1 MVNPERTRQADGA
14 LAYDWGVERFLSGVT
29 HTGEL
34 ENIDNPRWWQQEK
47 EQTIRVQQA
56 VSLVICQ
63 IEIAVLHKF
72 FYITNRRLSSSQ
84 RQFDQ
89 SRRFLRRKRTAHTQ
103 RANDL
108 LPH

>member
-63 IEIAVLHKF
+63 IEIAPF
-72 FYITNRRLSSSQ
+72 FTNFSI
-84 RQFDQ
+84 
-89 SRRFLRRKRTAHTQ
+89 
-103 RANDL
+103 
-108 LPH
+108 